1 VLIALKRSNCDRWI
15 HSEYTVVTL
24 PTIYKG
30 YMPTCAMRSVQ
41 EGQLLVRGSCTWLKC
56 STTTKH
62 MSTRLD
68 RVFVY
73 EMTVRGENQC
83 EACGGRAAE
92 GDQAAGGS

>member
-1 VLIALKRSNCDRWI
+1 MLIVLQGSNCDRWSY
-15 HSEYTVVTL
+15 SEHTVVTL

-30 YMPTCAMRSVQ
+30 YMPACAMRSVQ

-68 RVFVY
+68 KIFVY
-73 EMTVRGENQC
+73 EMTVRGEI
-83 EACGGRAAE
+83 
-92 GDQAAGGS
+92 

>member
-1 VLIALKRSNCDRWI
+1 M
-15 HSEYTVVTL
+15 
-24 PTIYKG
+24 IYKA
-30 YMPTCAMRSVQ
+30 YMPMRSVQ

-73 EMTVRGENQC
+73 EMTVRGEN
-83 EACGGRAAE
+83 
-92 GDQAAGGS
+92 